1 MTDVVCA
8 GCGSPQAAG
17 SPYCAV
23 CGREFPRT
31 GRPVAEAAAPPVG
44 QVQAAAAA
52 GLVPPGLPEH
62 GRSAG
67 SGPVYRHSDPGAT
80 TEPEMYTATVR
91 PTRTPTV
98 TAVPVP
104 YAGVGRRF
112 AAVLLDGLVVGVAVS
127 IVSFVG
133 IQLAGFP
140 PDGVAGA
147 TTPEEAADLTA
158 RLSGVY
164 LLAGLV
170 SLVYAVAMWMWEG
183 RTGRTLGNL
192 ALGIRTVDAG
202 TREAVGFGRAFL
214 RSLIVSLGSIV
225 CGVGQLVV
233 LLSPLWDSA
242 GRRQG
247 WHDKVARSVVLD
259 VRGVTEP
266 VPARREAAGA
276 GQYAPPAAAPTAP
289 PSPVGPPPVTSPWT
303 TPEPGPAAPVGPA
316 AGYAP
321 AGHPAPTQSDPWSFP
336 STQPGAGAGAGA
348 GIITGVPGVT
358 SPSGSAAPQQPAP
371 VAQPLAPQAPAQQ
384 PGLFAP
390 APQAP
395 PAVQQPDS
403 RPAQQPPVPQQQTG
417 EQPSWDT
424 TRMGLPTSPGGLTPA
439 PMATVVLELE
449 SGSRHVVDGPALIGR
464 NPQSPDGAHGILVKI
479 DDPTRSVSKTHAEL
493 GVDTAGLW
501 LTDRGSTNGSV
512 VSAPGLPPRVAEPG
526 ARVRVPVGSTIHL
539 GDRRVVVHP
548 QQGQA

>member
-31 GRPVAEAAAPPVG
+31 GRPVAEPVAGPVG
-44 QVQAAAAA
+44 QVAAAA
-52 GLVPPGLPEH
+52 GAA
-62 GRSAG
+62 GRSAV
-67 SGPVYRHSDPGAT
+67 SGPVYRHSEPNAA

-91 PTRTPTV
+91 PTRM
-98 TAVPVP
+98 TAAPEVPAAP

-112 AAVLLDGLVVGVAVS
+112 LAWLLDGLVAGVVVGV
-127 IVSFVG
+127 IGFVG
-133 IQLAGFP
+133 LQ
-140 PDGVAGA
+140 VAGVPLGVTA
-147 TTPEEAADLTA
+147 TTSQEANDLLG

-164 LLAGLV
+164 LLSGLV
-170 SLVYAVAMWMWEG
+170 GLAYAVTMWIWEG

-192 ALGIRTVDAG
+192 ALGIRTVDAE
-202 TREAVGFGRAFL
+202 TRGAVGFGRAFL
-214 RSLIVSLGSIV
+214 RTLLVSLGSLA

-233 LLSPLWDSA
+233 LLSPLWDKG

-247 WHDKVARSVVLD
+247 WHDKVARAVVVD
-259 VRGVTEP
+259 VRGAVETIP
-266 VPARREAAGA
+266 AVPATANAPGR
-276 GQYAPPAAAPTAP
+276 YAPATVAPMAP
-289 PSPVGPPPVTSPWT
+289 PSPVGPPPATSPWA
-303 TPEPGPAAPVGPA
+303 TPMPGPAAPAAPAFPGTGQTSPA
-316 AGYAP
+316 AP
-321 AGHPAPTQSDPWSFP
+321 AQPDPWSFP
-336 STQPGAGAGAGA
+336 SAQPAADGGA

-358 SPSGSAAPQQPAP
+358 SPSGPAAAQQPP
-371 VAQPLAPQAPAQQ
+371 VAQPLAPQAPAPQA
-384 PGLFAP
+384 PAPYAP

-395 PAVQQPDS
+395 PAAFQQPDS
-403 RPAQQPPVPQQQTG
+403 RPTRPAQHPGEATG

-424 TRMGLPTSPGGLTPA
+424 TRMGLPTSPGVLTPA
-439 PMATVVLELE
+439 PLTTVVLELE

-464 NPQSPDGAHGILVKI
+464 NPQSTDGAHAILVKI

-493 GVDTAGLW
+493 GVDSAGLW

-539 GDRRVVVHP
+539 GDRRVLVHP
-548 QQGQA
+548 QGQA